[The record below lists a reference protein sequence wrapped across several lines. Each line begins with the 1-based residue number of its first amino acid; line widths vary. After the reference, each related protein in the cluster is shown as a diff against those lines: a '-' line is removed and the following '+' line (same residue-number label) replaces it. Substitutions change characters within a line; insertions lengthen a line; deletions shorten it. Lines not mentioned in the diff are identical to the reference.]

1 MSSYILDTNIF
12 NKLREGSLDRQALVG
27 LTLIGTYVQRLELA
41 DTPQEDRR
49 RELLKLYSEFVNAKV
64 TPFTTRWGD
73 PWGSSWSDS
82 DGLYDQLLSAV
93 RKADKDLK
101 KRKRE
106 QNQERDAQIAETAI
120 KANLTL
126 VTEDPGL
133 RCVVEAYGGRAIS
146 FFELKS

>member
-1 MSSYILDTNIF
+1 
-12 NKLREGSLDRQALVG
+12 LRDGLLERQALVG

-41 DTPQEDRR
+41 DTPQENRR
-49 RELLKLYSEFVNAKV
+49 HELLKLYSEFVNANV
-64 TPFTTRWGD
+64 APFTMRWGD
-73 PWGSSWSDS
+73 PWGSSWSDT

-93 RKADKDLK
+93 RKVDKGLK
-101 KRKRE
+101 KRKRK

-120 KANLTL
+120 KANRTL

-146 FFELKS
+146 IFELRS